1 MSVLMKPQFVT
12 IRTQAVEQYFHVIL
26 SVGMLGTLVVQGCCN
41 VGFNSIKLK
50 SYHGKLYV

>member
-12 IRTQAVEQYFHVIL
+12 IRKQAVEQYFHVIL

-50 SYHGKLYV
+50 STF